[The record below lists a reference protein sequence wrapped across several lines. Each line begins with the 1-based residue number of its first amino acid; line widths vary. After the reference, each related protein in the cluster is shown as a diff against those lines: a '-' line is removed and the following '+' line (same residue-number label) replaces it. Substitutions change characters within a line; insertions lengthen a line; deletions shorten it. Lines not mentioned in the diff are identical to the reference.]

1 VLPVPQGTGPDA
13 PESRRRRLR
22 TSPGIA
28 GSVVDFLG
36 HTRTRLTLAYV
47 GVISIVG
54 LVASVVCWVAFTGSE
69 LASID
74 TILRS
79 QDRVISAGLH
89 ETGGQVGYA
98 RGAALPADDA
108 QGDDIDAV
116 VLSPANRVLLQSGS
130 PSIQLAQRLGPTAT
144 ATPVIT
150 SIVVAGQDTRVLVAR
165 IPLSGGR
172 DESANV
178 VLAFALAE
186 FDGTEVRIAAFLGM
200 TVAALITLASLSGYW
215 LAGRVLSPVR
225 AITAMARD
233 LSEHDLNRRI
243 TLDLPR
249 DELGELA
256 STFNTMLARLEAS
269 FTSLQQFTA
278 DAAHELRTPLAL
290 MRTELEVATRD
301 EMWLPYQRP
310 TVDTLLA
317 EVERLSRTADQL
329 LVLARA
335 DAGVLV
341 AVLEPVDVVEFL
353 EETAARWR
361 LALTERDLRLRITF
375 PPEGMVTADVSLLR
389 RLVDNLVQNAVRHTP
404 SGGTIS
410 LVARVEGD
418 TWELVVSDTGPGVD
432 PIIRGTLF
440 ERFTRSDHAR
450 SRETGGAGLGLS
462 LCAAMAQLHGGDIR
476 LDPTAPEGAR
486 FVARLPRSGIAA

>member
-1 VLPVPQGTGPDA
+1 VD
-13 PESRRRRLR
+13 RLL
-22 TSPGIA
+22 
-28 GSVVDFLG
+28 DFLG
-36 HTRTRLTLAYV
+36 HTRTRLTLVFVA
-47 GVISIVG
+47 VISVVG
-54 LVASVVCWVAFTGSE
+54 LVASVVCWFAFTGSE

-74 TILRS
+74 TILHS

-89 ETGGQVGYA
+89 DSGGQVTYE
-98 RGAALPADDA
+98 RGAPLPADDA

-116 VLSPANRVLLQSGS
+116 VLGPDNRVLLQSGS
-130 PSIQLAQRLGPTAT
+130 PSVPFAQRLGPGAGDTA
-144 ATPVIT
+144 VIT
-150 SIVVAGQDTRVLVAR
+150 SHVIGGQDTRVLVERVPIAGSR
-165 IPLSGGR
+165 TT
-172 DESANV
+172 ATV

-186 FDGTEVRIAAFLGM
+186 FDGTKVRIAAFLAM

-243 TLDLPR
+243 TLRLPR

-301 EMWLPYQRP
+301 EMWLPFQRP
-310 TVDTLLA
+310 TIDTLLA

-341 AVLEPVDVVEFL
+341 PILAPVDLVEFL

-375 PPEGMVTADVSLLR
+375 PPDGMVSADVSLLR

-404 SGGTIS
+404 SGGSIS

-418 TWELVVSDTGPGVD
+418 SWELVVSDTGPGVD

-462 LCAAMAQLHGGDIR
+462 LCAAMAELHGGDIR
-476 LDPTAPEGAR
+476 LDPTASEGAR
-486 FVARLPRSGIAA
+486 FVARLPRSGMAA

>member
-1 VLPVPQGTGPDA
+1 MD
-13 PESRRRRLR
+13 RLL
-22 TSPGIA
+22 
-28 GSVVDFLG
+28 DFLG
-36 HTRTRLTLAYV
+36 HTRTRLTLVFVA
-47 GVISIVG
+47 IITIVG
-54 LVASVVCWVAFTGSE
+54 LVAAVVGWVAFTGSE
-69 LASID
+69 LSSID
-74 TILRS
+74 TTLHAQSRLIGTGLR
-79 QDRVISAGLH
+79 V
-89 ETGGQVGYA
+89 TGGHLAYD
-98 RGAALPADDA
+98 RGAPLPADDA
-108 QGDDIDAV
+108 LGDDIDAV
-116 VLSPANRVLLQSGS
+116 VLGADGQVLLQAGA
-130 PSIQLAQRLGPTAT
+130 PPLQLAQRLARQATGTGEIASYTA
-144 ATPVIT
+144 
-150 SIVVAGQDTRVLVAR
+150 AGQDNRVLSERVQPAGEQ
-165 IPLSGGR
+165 SGP
-172 DESANV
+172 V
-178 VLAFALAE
+178 TIVLAYALAE
-186 FDGTEVRIAAFLGM
+186 YDGTRVRIAAFLAI
-200 TVAALITLASLSGYW
+200 TVAALIALASVCGYW
-215 LAGRVLSPVR
+215 LAGRVLTPVR

-233 LSEHDLNRRI
+233 IGEHDLNRRI

-310 TVDTLLA
+310 TIETLLA

-341 AVLEPVDVVEFL
+341 PVLAPVDLVEFL

-361 LALTERDLRLRITF
+361 TALLERDLRLRITF
-375 PPEGMVTADVSLLR
+375 PPEGMVVADVSLLR
-389 RLVDNLVQNAVRHTP
+389 RLVDNLLQNAVRHTP

-410 LVARVEGD
+410 LVADVEGD
-418 TWELVVSDTGPGVD
+418 SWELVVSDTGPGVD

-462 LCAAMAQLHGGDIR
+462 LCAVMAQLHGGDIR
-476 LDPTAPEGAR
+476 LDPAAPEGAR
-486 FVARLPRSGIAA
+486 FVARLPRSGMAA